1 MSILEVELRPQAH
14 NVKLTDVSI
23 SVELLDG
30 RTISAP
36 LSWFPKLFA
45 ASSEQRENWEL
56 LGEGEGIHWPD
67 IDEDLSVRGLLTG
80 TH

>member
-1 MSILEVELRPQAH
+1 MSILEVELHAQAH
-14 NVKLTDVSI
+14 RVKFTDTLI

-36 LSWFPKLFA
+36 LAWFPSLAK
-45 ASSEQRENWEL
+45 ASRSQRENWEL

-67 IDEDLSVRGLLTG
+67 IDEDLSVSGLLAG